1 MIPVKRGLTPAKH
14 GKLCQRLTHD
24 DKSRDPKI
32 LLFGTFAV
40 APAFVS
46 LN

>member
-1 MIPVKRGLTPAKH
+1 MIHVKRGLTPAKH
-14 GKLCQRLTHD
+14 GKLCQGLTRD

-32 LLFGTFAV
+32 LLFGTLAV
-40 APAFVS
+40 APAFVC